1 MKINLPVT
9 QKEKLFTCDIIV
21 SKTNLKGII
30 TYVNQAFVDVSGFER
45 DALIGRSHNMVRHPD
60 VPPCIFEDLWK
71 TLSAGNAWKGII
83 KNRCENGDHY
93 WVFAFVVPIKQQ
105 GQVTGYMS
113 VRSPVSRQDI
123 ETTEALFQKI
133 GANGGAL
140 PRKRRRLEISTQTT
154 GLLTLGALNFCTI
167 VSALATQPELKWGVV
182 ASGLFV
188 SLVMAWRIH
197 VSKARQNHLAAAL
210 DNLTE
215 GRLTNTLSIDN
226 HDQMGRIEAGIAVM
240 QVHIKVMIDDL
251 FCAATVM
258 HTRSHRL
265 HQLMSEMMEQS
276 SRQSE
281 EVVSM
286 SEAAEEMSVSV
297 TEVATSAN
305 GAAVAAK
312 QAAGIAQVGTDCMTL
327 SRRETSEAAKR
338 VEQTQVTIQELH
350 QSVVKIS
357 TVTDTIR
364 EIADQTNLLALNAAI
379 EAARAGEQGRGF
391 AVVADEVRRLAER
404 TGQSTAEINQIV
416 ASVRDVT
423 DSAVAN
429 MMHVSQ
435 SSSQSEAHL
444 AATSN
449 SLSEILEASQ
459 AVGLM
464 MWNIAEA
471 NVQQSAA
478 AHDLAERTV
487 NISARIEASTQE
499 ITQVGVLIAELAET
513 ADELDKLLK
522 QFDIGEHHR

>member
-1 MKINLPVT
+1 M
-9 QKEKLFTCDIIV
+9 
-21 SKTNLKGII
+21 G
-30 TYVNQAFVDVSGFER
+30 
-45 DALIGRSHNMVRHPD
+45 
-60 VPPCIFEDLWK
+60 
-71 TLSAGNAWKGII
+71 GN
-83 KNRCENGDHY
+83 
-93 WVFAFVVPIKQQ
+93 
-105 GQVTGYMS
+105 
-113 VRSPVSRQDI
+113 
-123 ETTEALFQKI
+123 
-133 GANGGAL
+133 
-140 PRKRRRLEISTQTT
+140 
-154 GLLTLGALNFCTI
+154 
-167 VSALATQPELKWGVV
+167 
-182 ASGLFV
+182 
-188 SLVMAWRIH
+188 
-197 VSKARQNHLAAAL
+197 
-210 DNLTE
+210 
-215 GRLTNTLSIDN
+215 
-226 HDQMGRIEAGIAVM
+226 EAGIAVM
-240 QVHIKVMIDDL
+240 QVHTQVMIDDL

-464 MWNIAEA
+464 MCNIAEA

-499 ITQVGVLIAELAET
+499 ITQVGGLIADLAEK

-522 QFDIGEHHR
+522 QFDIGERHR